1 MTLVLQVN
9 RNDWSESKNPNQNQN
24 QKQIKIDI
32 DFSSQIFRD
41 SERWLESNP

>member
-9 RNDWSESKNPNQNQN
+9 RNDWSESKNPNQNQ
-24 QKQIKIDI
+24 KQIKIDF

-41 SERWLESNP
+41 SERWLESSP

>member
-9 RNDWSESKNPNQNQN
+9 RNDWSESKNPNQNQ
-24 QKQIKIDI
+24 KQIKIDF
-32 DFSSQIFRD
+32 DFLSQIFCD